1 MDFGICIPHYGKA
14 LEIGR
19 ILDIAKRAE
28 TLGFDSVWVTDHIL
42 VPQSMNI
49 IYRDHMLEPL
59 ALLSHLAA
67 VVTRV
72 RLGTS
77 VIILP
82 YRSPIVVAKMLA
94 TIDQLSQGRVI
105 MGTGAGWMEEEFAA
119 LHAPFKE
126 RGDFSDECL
135 RIIRDIWTHDTV
147 SIQGKFHH
155 YDHMQTSPQPVQ
167 AGGPPIWV
175 GGNSARSRR
184 RVAELGDGWHASS
197 LLASEM
203 APGCEH
209 VRKLWAQNNRQGE
222 PVFSARIGLS
232 LDGVSEEVTA
242 YASRRPRSSITG
254 SITAAVEQFGA
265 YRELGLE
272 HVVLE
277 TSTQSHDGTLATME
291 AFVERIRPHL

>member
-1 MDFGICIPHYGKA
+1 MDFGICVPHYGKSI
-14 LEIGR
+14 EIGR
-19 ILDIAKRAE
+19 ILDIARRAE

-119 LHAPFKE
+119 LNAPFKE

-135 RIIRDIWTHDTV
+135 RIMRDIWTHNTV
-147 SIQGKFHH
+147 SMQGKFHH
-155 YDHMQTSPQPVQ
+155 YDHMQTSPRPVQ
-167 AGGPPIWV
+167 PGGPPIWV

-203 APGCEH
+203 ASGCEH
-209 VRKLWAQNNRQGE
+209 VRALWAQNNRQGD
-222 PVFSARIGLS
+222 PVFSARIALS
-232 LDGVSEEVTA
+232 LEDVSEEVTS

-265 YRELGLE
+265 YRDLGLE

-277 TSTQSHDGTLATME
+277 MSTQSHDGTLATME
-291 AFVERIRPHL
+291 TFVERIRPQL

>member
-1 MDFGICIPHYGKA
+1 MDVGICIPHYGKPI
-14 LEIGR
+14 EIER

-28 TLGFDSVWVTDHIL
+28 TLGFDSVWVTDHII
-42 VPQSMNI
+42 VPESMNI
-49 IYRDHMLEPL
+49 IYRDNVLEPL

-67 VVTRV
+67 VVTRA

-105 MGTGAGWMEEEFAA
+105 MGTGAGWMEEEFEA
-119 LHAPFKE
+119 LNAPFKE
-126 RGDFSDECL
+126 RGDYSDECL

-147 SIQGKFHH
+147 SIQGQFHH
-155 YDHMQTSPQPVQ
+155 YENMQTSPRPVQ

-209 VRKLWAQNNRQGE
+209 VKALWDKNNRLGE
-222 PVFSARIGLS
+222 PVFSCRIALS
-232 LDGVSEEVTA
+232 LDGVSQEVTS
-242 YASRRPRSSITG
+242 YASRQPRSSISG
-254 SITAAVEQFGA
+254 STAAAVEQFGA
-265 YRELGLE
+265 YGELGLA

-277 TSTQSHDGTLATME
+277 MSTQSHDGTLATME
-291 AFVERIRPHL
+291 TFAERIRPQL